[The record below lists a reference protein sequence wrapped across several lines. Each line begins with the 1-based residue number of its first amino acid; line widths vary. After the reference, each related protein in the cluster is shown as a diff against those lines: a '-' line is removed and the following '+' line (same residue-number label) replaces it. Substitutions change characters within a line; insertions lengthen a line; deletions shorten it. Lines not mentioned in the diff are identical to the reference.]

1 MVGRRCVDGRGDRAE
16 SLGRL
21 DGVAAGGVS
30 LTTEEAVLR
39 APGAA
44 EAYVG
49 SATVGVSTSLDV
61 HAGSSLGVSTG
72 VLSLSVEGGVEAVSG
87 AEVALRSESMEV
99 ESSTS
104 LSVSTQDAVCAHR
117 AAWRATCRRA

>member
-1 MVGRRCVDGRGDRAE
+1 ME

-21 DGVAAGGVS
+21 DGVLRCGVS
-30 LTTEEAVLR
+30 PDDGGRCASCSGR
-39 APGAA
+39 A

-49 SATVGVSTSLDV
+49 SGVVGVSSSLDV

-87 AEVALRSESMEV
+87 SG
-99 ESSTS
+99 
-104 LSVSTQDAVCAHR
+104 
-117 AAWRATCRRA
+117 

>member
-1 MVGRRCVDGRGDRAE
+1 MTGGAIGVE

-21 DGVAAGGVS
+21 DGGVAAGGVS

-104 LSVSTQDAVCAHR
+104 LSVSTQDAVVR
-117 AAWRATCRRA
+117 ASGGVEVATCRRA